1 MTMRLCLSL
10 AAAIVAGVSAIAAQP
25 YSSISLGIG
34 ADEYFG
40 TVYTA
45 PPIDEVPFMLYIGER
60 IRFRVDLVNGG
71 DTTQTLSLKA
81 RGASQLCDAEITKGN
96 VAVPVRL
103 RIDRTVEREDASGRT
118 PVNLGGS
125 VTLPTRGKLSIRGD
139 VESIPPEPGVY
150 VIDISTDL
158 ADAAG
163 RPLAPQSTRLS
174 FELRQP
180 TGGEGAEIARRSALR
195 ALADGNLAQSE
206 GFVSRL
212 LALNPTSVAAF
223 TIRAQIAQAQGQKSD
238 ALTLYR
244 RALEILEGNRDQQ
257 YLLRIGWLVRDEQID
272 GLRRVIR
279 GLGGH

>member
-1 MTMRLCLSL
+1 MRLHLSL
-10 AAAIVAGVSAIAAQP
+10 AAAMVAGVCAISAQP
-25 YSSISLGIG
+25 FSSISLGIG

-45 PPIDEVPFMLYIGER
+45 PPMDEVPFMFYVGER

-71 DTTQTLSLKA
+71 DTTQTLALGA
-81 RGASQLCDAEITKGN
+81 RGASQLFDAEITKGD
-96 VAVPVRL
+96 VAAPVRL
-103 RIDRTVEREDASGRT
+103 RLDRTVEREDASGRR
-118 PVNLGGS
+118 PVNLGAS
-125 VTLPTRGKLSIRGD
+125 VTLPAGGKLSIHGD
-139 VESIPPEPGVY
+139 VESIPPESGVY
-150 VIDISTDL
+150 VIDISTEL
-158 ADAAG
+158 ADASG
-163 RPLAPQSTRLS
+163 RPVAPQSTRLA

-180 TGGEGAEIARRSALR
+180 GRDEGAEIARRSALR

-223 TIRAQIAQAQGQKSD
+223 TVRAQIAEAQGQNGE

-257 YLLRIGWLVRDEQID
+257 YLLRIGSLEREDQIE